1 MKNFIFVSILFSLM
15 SLVACQQNT
24 AEFEAVQTQ
33 DEELTS
39 QPYSNSID
47 VSEDMLQKV
56 IASKRPDGCASR
68 SDGYT
73 LSTIKGTDGTSMIYV
88 INFDN
93 DGGFM
98 LVSAK
103 QSYHPVLAYSEEGNY
118 KVEDKES
125 NIAFYQDILVNN
137 VELSTKMPEDSIKKY
152 RQEWLQYKTSPKKV
166 ISRARPDDA
175 WPDYW
180 DETDYQNYETIRRI
194 MMDTISALYS
204 KTGIQI
210 YFPDDPYQKFDVD
223 PAVLEEALNAC
234 QGAVFYRYEDIWKKV
249 SLVVYRPFEFHAT
262 EPNFIHSTWHQ
273 EYPYHKSMPTYIV
286 NDSVVHRNLG
296 CWTVAVGQVMRYYEW
311 PTYITWNRMSYTD
324 LYGTDKETQDFLAE
338 LSKRA
343 NRNFDGKFT
352 HINDKDMMKAV
363 KTYNYKTSDFKKL
376 SNVLNVFDYII
387 LNKPII
393 ISGDDKYTGRGH
405 AWVASG
411 LNIDTWGVHLDVYT
425 AVQPTKFVKNSSILL
440 YQKENRFLFMNWGWG
455 GSNPQSGGN
464 GFYTLDVLT
473 PDNHKYDPKSL
484 KYVIIEPNK

>member
-73 LSTIKGTDGTSMIYV
+73 LSTIKGTDGTPMIYV

-98 LVSAK
+98 LISAK

-125 NIAFYQDILVNN
+125 NIAFYQDILVSN

-152 RQEWLQYKTSPKKV
+152 RQEWFQYKTSPKKV

-175 WPDYW
+175 WPDFW
-180 DETDYQNYETIRRI
+180 DETDYQNYETIRHR
-194 MMDTISALYS
+194 MMDTLSVLFN
-204 KTGIQI
+204 KTGYRF
-210 YFPDDPYQKFDVD
+210 YFPDDPNPKFDVD

-249 SLVVYRPFEFHAT
+249 SLVVYRPFDSQIRI
-262 EPNFIHSTWHQ
+262 PNFLETLWHQ
-273 EYPYHKSMPTYIV
+273 ESPFNDNMPINKNT
-286 NDSVVHRNLG
+286 NKPFPTG
-296 CWTVAVGQVMRYYEW
+296 CWTVAAGQVMYYYNW
-311 PTYITWNRMSYTD
+311 PNTIFWLNMNYNGGDHRST
-324 LYGTDKETQDFLAE
+324 KEFLAK
-338 LSKRA
+338 LATDAKCVTDTKK
-343 NRNFDGKFT
+343 NRT
-352 HINDKDMMKAV
+352 HINQDDMLKALRNI
-363 KTYNYKTSDFKKL
+363 YQYKTSSHKL
-376 SNVLNVFDYII
+376 THLFDCIDYIFDKKPVI
-387 LNKPII
+387 ITGDNK
-393 ISGDDKYTGRGH
+393 SDGKGH
-405 AWVASG
+405 AWIASG
-411 LNIDTWGVHLDVYT
+411 LDYAYYGAYLDVYT
-425 AVQPTKFVKNSSILL
+425 AVQPTKFVKDSSFVVYRNERRWL
-440 YQKENRFLFMNWGWG
+440 YMNWGWDKAL
-455 GSNPQSGGN
+455 GN
-464 GFYTLDVLT
+464 GFYSLDNLN
-473 PDNHKYDPKSL
+473 PSDKYYKPNSL
-484 KYVIIEPNK
+484 DYIIIEPNK